1 MRRGRILQAGDQG
14 ARRGLVRHLSSL
26 VRIAAMDRSYQVTE
40 AADGRTLA
48 FAEWGDPGGYPVFA
62 LHGTPGCRLD
72 RHPDAEL
79 VRSTGARVIS
89 YDRPGYG
96 GSARHRGRAVADAS
110 GDVAAI
116 ADHLGIGR
124 FSVYGASGGGPHA
137 LAVAALL
144 GDRVIRAA
152 CIVGVAPFDALGEE
166 FFTGMDPENV
176 REWGWALQGEERLAT
191 ELPGAD
197 RRLREQ
203 VIADPASVLGGFDLP
218 EADREVLG
226 RADLAAVM
234 REAAIEQTRNGI
246 WGWADD
252 ALAFVSSWGFD
263 PAAIAV
269 PTLVWYG
276 TRDVLTPPRHGEWI
290 ARTVPGAVVRLNDLG
305 HMGDPDADLVER
317 LAWLTRPETDQR

>member
-1 MRRGRILQAGDQG
+1 MRRFRSLITLAG
-14 ARRGLVRHLSSL
+14 
-26 VRIAAMDRSYQVTE
+26 MDRSYQITG

-48 FAEWGDPGGYPVFA
+48 FAEWGDLSGYPVFA

-72 RHPDAEL
+72 RHPDDEL

-96 GSARHRGRAVADAS
+96 GSDRHRGRAVADAA

-116 ADHLGIGR
+116 ADHLGIGQ

-144 GDRVIRAA
+144 GDRVSRAA
-152 CIVGVAPFDALGEE
+152 CIVGVAPFDALDEE

-176 REWGWALQGEERLAT
+176 KEWRWALQGEERLAA
-191 ELPGAD
+191 ELPAAD
-197 RRLREQ
+197 RRSREQ
-203 VIADPASVLGGFDLP
+203 VITDPATLLDGFDLP

-226 RADLAAVM
+226 REDLAAVM
-234 REAAIEQTRNGI
+234 REATLEQTRNGI

-252 ALAFVSSWGFD
+252 ALAFVSSWEFD

-276 TRDVLTPPRHGEWI
+276 TQDVLTPPGHGEWI
-290 ARTVPGAVVRLNDLG
+290 ARTVPGAVVRLSNLG
-305 HMGDPDADLVER
+305 HMGDPDADLIER
-317 LAWLTRPETDQR
+317 HAWLTRPAPATPR

>member
-1 MRRGRILQAGDQG
+1 
-14 ARRGLVRHLSSL
+14 VVVH
-26 VRIAAMDRSYQVTE
+26 
-40 AADGRTLA
+40 
-48 FAEWGDPGGYPVFA
+48 
-62 LHGTPGCRLD
+62 HGTPGAGLLYGGHDAAAREHGLRLI
-72 RHPDAEL
+72 
-79 VRSTGARVIS
+79 G

-96 GSARHRGRAVADAS
+96 GSDRHRGRAVADAS

-116 ADHLGIGR
+116 ADHRGIGR
-124 FSVYGASGGGPHA
+124 FSVYGVSGGGPHA

-152 CIVGVAPFDALGEE
+152 CIVGVAPFDALGDE

-176 REWGWALQGEERLAT
+176 REWGWALEGEERLAA

-203 VIADPASVLGGFDLP
+203 VMADPASVLEGFDLP

-226 RADLAAVM
+226 RADLAAVI
-234 REAAIEQTRNGI
+234 REAAMEQTRNGI

-276 TRDVLTPPRHGEWI
+276 TRDVLSPPRHGEWI
-290 ARTVPGAVVRLNDLG
+290 ARAVPGAVVRLNDLG
-305 HMGDPDADLVER
+305 HMGDPDADLTER
-317 LAWLTRPETDQR
+317 LAWLTRPDTNQR

>member
-1 MRRGRILQAGDQG
+1 
-14 ARRGLVRHLSSL
+14 
-26 VRIAAMDRSYQVTE
+26 MDRSYQVTE
-40 AADGRTLA
+40 AADGRVLA
-48 FAEWGDPGGYPVFA
+48 FAEWGDLGGYPVFA

-72 RHPDAEL
+72 RHPDTGL

-96 GSARHRGRAVADAS
+96 GSDRCRGRSVADAC

-124 FSVYGASGGGPHA
+124 FSVYGLSGGGPHA

-152 CIVGVAPFDALGEE
+152 CIVGVAPFDALGDE

-176 REWGWALQGEERLAT
+176 REWGWALEGEERLAA

-203 VIADPASVLGGFDLP
+203 VTDPASVLGGFDLP

-226 RADLAAVM
+226 RADLAAVI
-234 REAAIEQTRNGI
+234 REAAVEQTRNGI

-263 PAAIAV
+263 PAAITV

-276 TRDVLTPPRHGEWI
+276 TRDVLSPPHHGEWI

-317 LAWLTRPETDQR
+317 LTWLTRPDTATPR

>member
-1 MRRGRILQAGDQG
+1 
-14 ARRGLVRHLSSL
+14 V
-26 VRIAAMDRSYQVTE
+26 DRSYQIAE

-48 FAEWGDPGGYPVFA
+48 FAEWGDPGGLPVFA
-62 LHGTPGCRLD
+62 MHGTPGCRLD
-72 RHPDAEL
+72 RHPDDGL

-96 GSARHRGRAVADAS
+96 GSDRHRGRAVADAA

-124 FSVYGASGGGPHA
+124 FSVYGASGGGPHS

-152 CIVGVAPFDALGEE
+152 CIVGVAPFDALGDE

-176 REWGWALQGEERLAT
+176 KEWAWAVQGEERLAA
-191 ELPGAD
+191 ELPKAD
-197 RRLREQ
+197 RLLREQ
-203 VIADPASVLGGFDLP
+203 MISDPATALGGFDLA

-234 REAAIEQTRNGI
+234 REAVIEQTRNGI

-252 ALAFVSSWGFD
+252 ALALVSPWGFD

-276 TRDVLTPPRHGEWI
+276 TQDVLTPPLHGEWI
-290 ARTVPGAVVRLNDLG
+290 ARTVPGAEVRLNDLG
-305 HMGDPDADLVER
+305 HLGDPDADLIER
-317 LAWLTRPETDQR
+317 HAWLTRPETASASMPIDL

>member
-1 MRRGRILQAGDQG
+1 MRCTE
-14 ARRGLVRHLSSL
+14 RR
-26 VRIAAMDRSYQVTE
+26 AAVWIVT
-40 AADGRTLA
+40 
-48 FAEWGDPGGYPVFA
+48 
-62 LHGTPGCRLD
+62 
-72 RHPDAEL
+72 PDAGL

-116 ADHLGIGR
+116 ADHLGIGQ

-144 GDRVIRAA
+144 GDRVIRAG

-176 REWGWALQGEERLAT
+176 KEWGWALEGEERLAT

-234 REAAIEQTRNGI
+234 REATFEQTRNGI

-252 ALAFVSSWGFD
+252 ALAFVSSWEFD

-276 TRDVLTPPRHGEWI
+276 TRDVLSPPLHGEWI
-290 ARTVPGAVVRLNDLG
+290 ARTVPGSVVRLNDLG
-305 HMGDPDADLVER
+305 HMGDPDADLAER
-317 LAWLTRPETDQR
+317 LAWLTRPEADQR

>member
-1 MRRGRILQAGDQG
+1 M
-14 ARRGLVRHLSSL
+14 VS
-26 VRIAAMDRSYQVTE
+26 IAAVDRSYQSAE
-40 AADGRTLA
+40 AADGRALA
-48 FAEWGDPGGYPVFA
+48 FAEWGDPGGFPVFA
-62 LHGTPGCRLD
+62 MHGTPGCRLD
-72 RHPDAEL
+72 RHPDDGL
-79 VRSTGARVIS
+79 VRSTGTCVIS

-96 GSARHRGRAVADAS
+96 GSDRHRGRAVADAA

-152 CIVGVAPFDALGEE
+152 CIAGVAPFDALGDE
-166 FFTGMDPENV
+166 FFAGMDPENV
-176 REWGWALQGEERLAT
+176 KEWGWAVQGEERLAA
-191 ELPGAD
+191 ELPNAD
-197 RRLREQ
+197 RLLREQ
-203 VIADPASVLGGFDLP
+203 VIYDPATALSGFDLA

-234 REAAIEQTRNGI
+234 REAVMEQTRNGI

-252 ALAFVSSWGFD
+252 ALAFVTSWGFD

-276 TRDVLTPPRHGEWI
+276 TQDVLTPPLHGEWI
-290 ARTVPGAVVRLNDLG
+290 ARTVPGAEARLNDLG
-305 HMGDPDADLVER
+305 HLGDPDADLIER
-317 LAWLTRPETDQR
+317 HAWLTRPEAAASSSMPIDL